1 MQFPI
6 YIRIIEQDMQRGY
19 MMLAGFDSK
28 LNRSSAARIISLTA
42 VSRESLTKMLNE
54 MKLFYVG
61 AILKDAT
68 ESSIARKLQRM
79 FGEQPTGKLFE
90 SE

>member
-6 YIRIIEQDMQRGY
+6 YIRVIEQDMQRGY

-28 LNRSSAARIISLTA
+28 VNRSTAARIISLTA
-42 VSRESLTKMLNE
+42 ISRESLAKMLE
-54 MKLFYVG
+54 EVKLFYVG
-61 AILKDAT
+61 AVLKDAT
-68 ESSIARKLQRM
+68 EASISRKLQRM